1 MAPCWNCH
9 NPLPETP
16 VDRCPA
22 CGASVPSEAAPQA
35 SLPVAAAAAGAAGNP
50 WDERDRLGILTA
62 LVETTRLVLTRPGEF
77 FRAAPVAAGIG
88 SPLLYAVIVGWLG
101 VVVASLY
108 QAIFRSVVGS
118 TVGLLGDRPE
128 LAQLIAFT
136 ESWAGFVAQVVFGGV
151 FVAIGVFVWSAI
163 VHVALLLLGGARSGF
178 EATLRVVCFSQATS
192 VLLLVPFC
200 GQLIAPV
207 WTLVVDV
214 IGLAEAHRIGYGRS
228 AAAVLL
234 PIALLCCCCGGAI
247 ALFAGALASVIGQ
260 AAR

>member
-16 VDRCPA
+16 VDRCPV
-22 CGASVPSEAAPQA
+22 CGASVPSEAAAQP
-35 SLPVAAAAAGAAGNP
+35 SLPVAPARAAGNP

-77 FRAAPVAAGIG
+77 FRAAPVAGGIG

-108 QAIFRSVVGS
+108 QAIFHSVVGS

-128 LAQLIAFT
+128 LAHLIAFT

-192 VLLLVPFC
+192 LLLLVPFC

-214 IGLAEAHRIGYGRS
+214 IGLAAAHQIGHGRS

-234 PIALLCCCCGGAI
+234 PIALLCCCCGGTI

>member
-1 MAPCWNCH
+1 MAPCWSCQ

-16 VDRCPA
+16 VERCPA
-22 CGASVPSEAAPQA
+22 CGAIV
-35 SLPVAAAAAGAAGNP
+35 AAGASAPLLPPPAPAAQRPDRTP
-50 WDERDRLGILTA
+50 WDDRDRLGFLTA

-77 FRAAPVAAGIG
+77 FRSMPVEGGIG
-88 SPLLYAVIVGWLG
+88 APLLYAVVVGWAG

-118 TVGLLGDRPE
+118 SLGALGEHPE

-163 VHVALLLLGGARSGF
+163 VHVALLIVGGARSGF
-178 EATLRVVCFSQATS
+178 EGTLRVVCFSQATS

-200 GQLIAPV
+200 GQLVAPI
-207 WTLVVDV
+207 WALVIDI
-214 IGLAEAHRIGYGRS
+214 IGLAETHRIGHGRS
-228 AAAVLL
+228 TAAVLL
-234 PIALLCCCCGGAI
+234 PVALLCCCCAGAI
-247 ALFAGALASVIGQ
+247 ALFAGALASVVSQ
-260 AAR
+260 VAR